1 VREGIETDWR
11 EQSRRPSL
19 PSPAF
24 FKAPFL
30 LLRFPGVLVAVL
42 AAALV
47 LGIASASS
55 SLFLSSAGNEAL
67 SRELSGLTPTE
78 AGLSVGSYGP
88 ATLEMYGR
96 ADSMLTERTGEIE
109 ALADPFRRILGDSVQ
124 VVSPELPA
132 NPETRVRIM
141 FRERAEDNLQI
152 LDEADVDGV
161 YVPDTVA
168 GAAGVQARDELRIL
182 FGGEEQVLPVAGVYK
197 DLRTVPLNDYWSPMT
212 FDILPV
218 NPNQP
223 APLPL
228 VIAPRDV
235 VLNVSESMGLSN
247 QLLWELPLE
256 GEGLTVDE
264 AQRVLAAEQSLE
276 LDVRNQETGIGQ
288 AFGEL
293 TASFGGADFE
303 SGFTR
308 AVRRVEDTVV
318 SITGP
323 VELLSL
329 AGRAVALI
337 VFAAAGVFAVQ
348 RRRVEV
354 RLLSSQGV
362 SPRSQGLRAAL
373 ESVLPALF
381 GVVAGWGLAYYLVRA
396 IGPTSELS
404 AGIGRGALTTSL
416 LAGAI
421 AIALYGI
428 VAMLG
433 ARREVEAGSPRLR
446 GIVSH
451 LPWEAIVLALAAA
464 SFYEIVTRGEPV
476 ITSAEAAPKVDI
488 FLLLFPI
495 LFITGMAGVA
505 GRGLRRVLPSIRR
518 MGDRSAPPLYLAS
531 RRLAGA
537 SRIALLLVTATS
549 ISLGI
554 LVYAGVLVSS
564 NETTAQAKANISV
577 GSDVAVPVQLT
588 KPEQYRELD
597 LPFEG
602 TLVARTDDGDI
613 EPGDIAVDTLGVD
626 ADTFPDTAFFDESF
640 ADGSLD
646 ELVGRLED
654 FDGKRL
660 TAIVVAAESD
670 ISEGSIYVTP
680 RYDVPIEVV
689 ATADAW
695 PGLSADRPMLV
706 ARSDALIAVSE
717 DAGSAVPEELISN
730 YEVWSKGSVKVVRDG
745 LLSDE
750 VLFNE
755 FSIRSTEELLSTPS
769 FLALRWTFSY
779 LQALGI
785 MAGAIALAGMLL
797 YLQTRQQARE
807 VSYALARRM
816 GLTRGDHRKA
826 VALELGGMLIISLL
840 IGASLALLSS
850 WLVYARLD
858 PLPTVPPDP
867 LFSIPPVLFLV
878 LVPVIA
884 MAALLGAWR
893 VQRKA
898 DTANVAEVLRYAA

>member
-1 VREGIETDWR
+1 MGIETDARWR

-24 FKAPFL
+24 FKAPL
-30 LLRFPGVLVAVL
+30 LLFRFPGVLVAVV

-47 LGIASASS
+47 LGIAAASS

-67 SRELSGLTPTE
+67 SRELGALTPTE
-78 AGLSVGSYGP
+78 AGLSIATYGP
-88 ATLEMYGR
+88 TSQEMYDA
-96 ADSMLTERTGEIE
+96 ADSMLAERTGRIE
-109 ALADPFRRILGDSVQ
+109 ALGDPFRRIVGDSVR
-124 VVSPELPA
+124 VVSPDLPSD
-132 NPETRVRIM
+132 PETRVRVM
-141 FRERAEDNLQI
+141 FREGAEDNIQI
-152 LDEADVDGV
+152 LDEAGVEGV
-161 YVPDTVA
+161 YLPDTVA
-168 GAAGVQARDELRIL
+168 EAAGVQAGDELGIR
-182 FGGEEQVLPVAGVYK
+182 FGQGAEKVPIAGIYK

-212 FDILPV
+212 FEILPV

-228 VIAPRDV
+228 VIAPRD
-235 VLNVSESMGLSN
+235 LALDVSAAVGLSN
-247 QLLWELPLE
+247 QLLWEMPLD
-256 GEGLTVDE
+256 GEGLTLEE
-264 AQRVLAAEQSLE
+264 AQRVLAEEQSLE
-276 LDVRNQETGIGQ
+276 LDVRNDETGIGQ
-288 AFGEL
+288 AFDAL
-293 TASFGGADFE
+293 TANFGGADFE

-373 ESVLPALF
+373 ESFLPALL

-404 AGIGRGALTTSL
+404 AGVARDALITAL
-416 LAGAI
+416 QAGVI
-421 AIALYGI
+421 AVVLYG
-428 VAMLG
+428 VVTMLG
-433 ARREVEAGSPRLR
+433 ARREVESGSARFR
-446 GIVSH
+446 GIVSR

-554 LVYAGVLVSS
+554 LVYASVLVSS

-588 KPEQYRELD
+588 KPEQYLGID
-597 LPFEG
+597 LPFPG
-602 TLVARTDDGDI
+602 SLVARTDDGDI
-613 EPGDIAVDTLGVD
+613 KPGDIAVDTLGVD
-626 ADTFPDTAFFDESF
+626 PETFPNTAFFDGSF
-640 ADGSLD
+640 ASEGLD
-646 ELVGRLED
+646 ELVGRLEE
-654 FDGKRL
+654 FDGNRL
-660 TAIVVAAESD
+660 TAIVVAAETE
-670 ISEGSIYVTP
+670 IPEGSIYVTP

-689 ATADAW
+689 ATANAW

-706 ARSDALIAVSE
+706 ARSDALIGVSE
-717 DAGSAVPEELISN
+717 EAGSPVPEELISN
-730 YEVWSKGSVKVVRDG
+730 YEVWSTGSVKDVRDG
-745 LLSDE
+745 LLSNE
-750 VLFNE
+750 ILFNE

-779 LQALGI
+779 LEALGV

-826 VALELGGMLIISLL
+826 VALELGGMLIVSLL
-840 IGASLALLSS
+840 IGASVALLSS
-850 WLVYARLD
+850 LLIYSRLD

-867 LFSIPPVLFLV
+867 LFAIPPVLFLV

-884 MAALLGAWR
+884 LAALLGAWR